1 MYSMTMMCVLSDN
14 AAKRVYYSSVF
25 VMSEKAQSLKGVMHV
40 SLWCVF
46 LTVLQRECIILVSLQ

>member
-14 AAKRVYYSSVF
+14 AAKRVCSSVF